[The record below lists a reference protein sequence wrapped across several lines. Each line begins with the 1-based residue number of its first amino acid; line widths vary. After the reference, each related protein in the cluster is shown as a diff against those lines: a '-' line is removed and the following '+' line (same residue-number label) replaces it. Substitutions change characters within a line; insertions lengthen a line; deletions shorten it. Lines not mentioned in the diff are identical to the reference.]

1 MRKLDRPAE
10 VARGVLELCAQSI
23 QDPDLRERLFEAADD
38 IDAAEA
44 SYLEHAAAEALFK
57 ILQVSAVNGVT
68 AEEMKR
74 VYKGTF
80 AKSKKTRPIYDLI
93 KKLPAN
99 DICPMCGQRTVGTL
113 DHYLAQS
120 LHPAL
125 TITPANLLPSCS
137 DCNKAKL
144 DAQPKFASEQT
155 LHPYF
160 DNVDDAAWLYAE
172 VQETSPAALRYY
184 VNCPSD
190 WQSVKQDRISRHFN
204 VFGLGA
210 LYASHSAVE
219 LVNIR
224 FGLQRIF
231 ERGTDE
237 DIRAE
242 LQLRF
247 ESSEAA
253 FPNSWQTAMYRAL
266 AASDW
271 FCNGGFNL

>member
-10 VARGVLELCAQSI
+10 VVRGVLELCARSI
-23 QDPDLRERLFEAADD
+23 QDPDLKKRLCEAADD
-38 IDAAEA
+38 IDAAET
-44 SYLEHAAAEALFK
+44 SYLEHAEAGALFQ
-57 ILQVSAVNGVT
+57 IAQAPAVSSVT

-80 AKSKKTRPIYDLI
+80 AKSKKTRPIYDFI

-144 DAQPKFASEQT
+144 DAQPEFASEQT

-184 VNCPSD
+184 VKCPSD
-190 WQSVKQDRISRHFN
+190 WPSIKQDRISRHFN

-231 ERGTDE
+231 ERGTGE

-266 AASDW
+266 AASEW
-271 FCNGGFNL
+271 FCNGGFSL

>member
-1 MRKLDRPAE
+1 MRKLDRPTE
-10 VARGVLELCAQSI
+10 VSRGVLELCAESI
-23 QDPDLRERLFEAADD
+23 QNPDLKARLKGAADHFESAEAAYLGR
-38 IDAAEA
+38 AAIG
-44 SYLEHAAAEALFK
+44 ALFQ
-57 ILQVSAVNGVT
+57 IAQAEVANGVT

-74 VYKGTF
+74 VYKNTF
-80 AKSKKTRPIYDLI
+80 VKSKKTRPIYDAI

-125 TITPANLLPSCS
+125 ALSPANLLPCCA

-144 DAQPKFASEQT
+144 NAQPTKEAEQT

-160 DNVDDAAWLYAE
+160 DNVDDGAWLYAE
-172 VQETSPAALRYY
+172 VLEVSPAALRY
-184 VNCPSD
+184 VVKPLSD
-190 WQSVKQDRISRHFN
+190 WSAAKQERVRHHFT

-219 LVNIR
+219 LVNIQY
-224 FGLQRIF
+224 GLRLIS
-231 ERGTDE
+231 ERGTAQDVR
-237 DIRAE
+237 DE

-247 ESSEAA
+247 ESCQDAH
-253 FPNSWQTAMYRAL
+253 PNSWQTAMYRAL
-266 AASDW
+266 ATSDW
-271 FCNGGFNL
+271 FCEGGFS

>member
-23 QDPDLRERLFEAADD
+23 QDPDLKKRLCEAAND
-38 IDAAEA
+38 IDAAET
-44 SYLEHAAAEALFK
+44 SYLEHAEAGALFQ
-57 ILQVSAVNGVT
+57 IAQAPAVNSVT

-80 AKSKKTRPIYDLI
+80 VKSKKTRPIYDFI

-144 DAQPKFASEQT
+144 DAQPQFASEQT

-190 WQSVKQDRISRHFN
+190 WPSIKQDRTSRHFN

-231 ERGTDE
+231 ERGTDD

-247 ESSEAA
+247 ESSETA

-266 AASDW
+266 AASEW
-271 FCNGGFNL
+271 FCNGGFSL